1 MADKLAVIQATE
13 TLDELDRIENK
24 TKDLIVVFK
33 SLVEQGN
40 KINSGLTKGTP
51 KEFSDSFSQL
61 TDINKKYKA
70 VIDDVAR
77 ANNELERIKKRIAFA
92 NTSEGKDVALLKV
105 QLQDL
110 NKVNRDSA
118 KSMLPLLSAYD
129 ELNRKHEVARKKAMD
144 LGVQYGI
151 LSKEFLDASNI
162 ANQYDSK
169 LKQVDSTLGKHNRNV
184 GNYNNL
190 QIQLGQVLR
199 EAPNFAIDPRIGI
212 MSLTNNIPMLAE
224 AIGDVS
230 TKAKVMK
237 EEFKLAAIAAKELAI
252 ADAIATGATKEN
264 AAALGLQAEAQIAAN
279 YQNSKAPSLLK
290 QIAGSLFSWQTLI
303 IVGISLLTL
312 YSKEVIEWTRSIFGS
327 AEAIDKTKESQKGL
341 AEALKNTDFK
351 KAIRDVSEMTNIFSL
366 AREGVISKEKALK
379 FYNETLGRVMG
390 SAKDLNEAEQI
401 LIKNADN
408 YIKATLYKA
417 AANLALDKSAGE
429 MLKAEEA
436 RQKKLVDFDN
446 KFNDATITQIRSKE
460 QFDAE
465 ERRIANARKKRQQE
479 EIKAAEDN
487 ARVQENIAKNMMKTA
502 AVFSKGMNFD
512 SLIGKDS
519 PKPKANKSSTSSLS
533 KEQVDY
539 LASLAAIR
547 DNEIANQRERQL
559 NGKINEKQYWEEYI
573 KIITNYK
580 TKIEAYLTG
589 ANGRQRAIEA
599 SVRRRGI
606 EEIVKV
612 NKEIYDINFKENESN
627 HKLKIQEL
635 EKQSNEI
642 AKNDYL
648 SNSDRLTKQ
657 IEIDDK
663 LISETSE
670 YWKTQIELAK
680 LANQETLSL
689 ETKRDEE
696 INKLQDDRLKN
707 TSSIFDNFKKDI
719 EAQNKYLKTL
729 NGITFEE
736 QKQKILSDKKLD
748 NKQKEYLLDILSLE
762 NQKEQNRLEIEGLQ
776 KQNAELEKKAGNLP
790 SGTLLTPEELQL
802 QADNLEKIA
811 QLGSQNIEIDISLKE
826 KLSPQLEALKNIFT
840 DGFRSLGLDSFADK
854 FDKLF
859 DKIKA
864 KTADWKDY
872 TAAAFALIGDIGSQ
886 YVEARKEQEIAALD
900 EQLKHT
906 QETTEQELEFINGR
920 LDRLNAIEDLT
931 QEQIEERNALEDEAR
946 TLREQQ
952 LQREKQIETQ
962 KARAQQRAAAQMAL
976 INGALA
982 ASTTLATLGIPLGIV
997 PAGIALGFGAIQAAF
1012 IMSKDPT
1019 PQYFVGRDGGK
1030 AEWAWTQE
1038 KGAELHTDK
1047 KGNIKSYGSDGG
1059 AKMTWLDEGDKIY
1072 TASQTKDI
1080 LNGLN
1085 DGNNIGWGGIAKKGM
1100 TMPIIIN
1107 QTSDNSE
1114 KIISGVG
1121 KEFDKVFKKYD
1132 KTVYFEDEN
1141 GYLYSQNGGQYPINR
1156 GKKRV
1161 QPQSVQIKLRNNG
1174 RD

>member
-1 MADKLAVIQATE
+1 MPDKLAVIQSEQTIK
-13 TLDELDRIENK
+13 ELS
-24 TKDLIVVFK
+24 LIDDQIK
-33 SLVEQGN
+33 GLVSSFN
-40 KINSGLTKGTP
+40 GLVDVSAKVSAGLIKGTP
-51 KEFSDSFSQL
+51 KEFLDAEKQMVAIQKQKVQVLKELAIAEKQL
-61 TDINKKYKA
+61 SAININNERARQAKANADKAEIALTQKKIQLSKQEEKEQQRLVAAISLYKKVEQGLNSLRARYNELAIKKEFGIQLSVREEQRMASLQKAMTKYDNALKA
-70 VIDDVAR
+70 VDA
-77 ANNELERIKKRIAFA
+77 
-92 NTSEGKDVALLKV
+92 TGGK
-105 QLQDL
+105 
-110 NKVNRDSA
+110 
-118 KSMLPLLSAYD
+118 Y
-129 ELNRKHEVARKKAMD
+129 
-144 LGVQYGI
+144 
-151 LSKEFLDASNI
+151 
-162 ANQYDSK
+162 
-169 LKQVDSTLGKHNRNV
+169 NRNV
-184 GNYNNL
+184 GNYASGFNAMNNSVA
-190 QIQLGQVLR
+190 QLTR
-199 EAPNFAIDPRIGI
+199 EMPAFANSVQTGF
-212 MSLTNNIPMLAE
+212 MALSNNIPIFFDAVNQAVDKNKQLTAEGKKGVPVWKQLAG
-224 AIGDVS
+224 ALFSFS
-230 TKAKVMK
+230 TLLSVGVVLLTVYGKDIVEWGMK
-237 EEFKLAAIAAKELAI
+237 MIK
-252 ADAIATGATKEN
+252 GAESINQVK
-264 AAALGLQAEAQIAAN
+264 EAQ
-279 YQNSKAPSLLK
+279 QNLN
-290 QIAGSLFSWQTLI
+290 
-303 IVGISLLTL
+303 
-312 YSKEVIEWTRSIFGS
+312 
-327 AEAIDKTKESQKGL
+327 EAVKSTE
-341 AEALKNTDFK
+341 FK
-351 KAIRDVSEMTNIFSL
+351 KAVRDVSEMTKTFEL

-379 FYNETLGRVMG
+379 FYNDTLGKVMG
-390 SAKDLNEAEQI
+390 SATNLNEAEMI
-401 LIKNADN
+401 LTKNADN

-502 AVFSKGMNFD
+502 AGFSKGMNFD

-519 PKPKANKSSTSSLS
+519 PKPKANKISTSSLS

-612 NKEIYDINFKENESN
+612 NKDIYDINFKENESN

-670 YWKTQIELAK
+670 YWKIQIELAK

-696 INKLQDDRLKN
+696 INKLQYDRLKN

-762 NQKEQNRLEIEGLQ
+762 NQKKQNILEIESLQ
-776 KQNAELEKKAGNLP
+776 KQNTELEKKAGNLP

-811 QLGSQNIEIDISLKE
+811 QLGNQNIQIDISLKE
-826 KLSPQLEALKNIFT
+826 KISPQLEYLKNIFT
-840 DGFRSLGLDSFADK
+840 DGFRSLGLDSFADQ
-854 FDKLF
+854 FDNLF

-872 TAAAFALIGDIGSQ
+872 TSAAFALIGDIGSQ
-886 YVEARKEQEIAALD
+886 YVEARKEQELAALD
-900 EQLKHT
+900 EQLQRT
-906 QETTEQELEFINGR
+906 QETTEQEIEFINGR
-920 LDRLNAIEDLT
+920 LDQLNALGELSK
-931 QEQIEERNALEDEAR
+931 EQTEERNALEDEAR
-946 TLREQQ
+946 VLKEQQ
-952 LQREKQIETQ
+952 FLREKQIEAQ
-962 KARAQQRAAAQMAL
+962 KARAIQRANAQQTIIAGIQGAVMAYLSQLVPGDPTSPIRGAIAA
-976 INGALA
+976 A
-982 ASTTLATLGIPLGIV
+982 ATLAF
-997 PAGIALGFGAIQAAF
+997 AGANAAL
-1012 IMSKDPT
+1012 IMSKNPV
-1019 PQYFVGRDGGK
+1019 PEYFVGRKGGE
-1030 AEWAWTQE
+1030 AEWAITQDRY
-1038 KGAELHTDK
+1038 GAEAISDK
-1047 KGNIKSYGSDGG
+1047 HGNIKTWGSDKGG
-1059 AKMTWLDEGDKIY
+1059 QLTWLNKGDNVHTAKETKKMLSEIDNMPKLGPNVFNKI
-1072 TASQTKDI
+1072 ASQNVTPILIQKDNI
-1080 LNGLN
+1080 DYDKLAGKVGNEFRRGLKYFDKPTVTTDVKGN
-1085 DGNNIGWGGIAKKGM
+1085 KYLHEGGKIPVFLGREKKNTIIIKSGNN
-1100 TMPIIIN
+1100 
-1107 QTSDNSE
+1107 E
-1114 KIISGVG
+1114 
-1121 KEFDKVFKKYD
+1121 
-1132 KTVYFEDEN
+1132 
-1141 GYLYSQNGGQYPINR
+1141 
-1156 GKKRV
+1156 
-1161 QPQSVQIKLRNNG
+1161 RN
-1174 RD
+1174 